1 MIDLT
6 HASRVFEEY
15 LDSFCREDEKIKLK
29 IIHTQGVIRCA
40 AQIAARMGLE
50 KEDADLAELIA
61 LLHDIGRFEQ
71 IRQFDSFEP
80 GVMDHAALRRGA
92 SVWKRAEDS
101 ELRERGYLGSHHP
114 GGHCQTQRL

>member
-50 KEDADLAELIA
+50 K
-61 LLHDIGRFEQ
+61 
-71 IRQFDSFEP
+71 
-80 GVMDHAALRRGA
+80 RR
-92 SVWKRAEDS
+92 R
-101 ELRERGYLGSHHP
+101 RP
-114 GGHCQTQRL
+114 GGTHRPSSRHRAF